1 MEIDEA
7 GLVYTG
13 LDNGDFMSV
22 DSSGKETVY
31 VNTGGRIL
39 GMDRAPDG
47 SFILADAEKGLLK
60 YDIKTGRLEV
70 LLDEADG
77 LRLGFSDDISVS
89 KAGIVYFSDAAQR
102 YNFKNYVY
110 DAIEHNKDGRI
121 ISYDLNT
128 KETKVL
134 VKDLYFA
141 NGVALSEDES
151 FLIYNESWIRRV
163 SKLYLSGD
171 KKGTIE
177 VFADNL
183 PGIPDGVSRGES
195 GIYWVAIAA
204 EKSKFLEVLACSIE
218 SESYL
223 FQ

>member
-1 MEIDEA
+1 
-7 GLVYTG
+7 
-13 LDNGDFMSV
+13 
-22 DSSGKETVY
+22 
-31 VNTGGRIL
+31 
-39 GMDRAPDG
+39 MDRAPDG

-60 YDIKTGRLEV
+60 YDMKTGRLEV

-141 NGVALSEDES
+141 NGVALSKMKA
-151 FLIYNESWIRRV
+151 F
-163 SKLYLSGD
+163 
-171 KKGTIE
+171 
-177 VFADNL
+177 
-183 PGIPDGVSRGES
+183 
-195 GIYWVAIAA
+195 
-204 EKSKFLEVLACSIE
+204 
-218 SESYL
+218 
-223 FQ
+223 